1 MNSNGETQPDPKVD
15 VLISNI
21 TLLMNE
27 AEEMLSDST
36 SHHAERQVEL
46 LRTRCDNLR
55 VHLAELCASAGRT
68 FSAGAHRADQTIR
81 AHPYEALAIT
91 LIAGVLCGAALGRRR
106 NQD

>member
-1 MNSNGETQPDPKVD
+1 MNPNGEIQPGPKVD
-15 VLISNI
+15 ALITNI

-68 FSAGAHRADQTIR
+68 FSAGVQRADQTIR
-81 AHPYEALAIT
+81 SHPYEALAIT
-91 LIAGVLCGAALGRRR
+91 LAAGVLCGAALGRRR
-106 NQD
+106 N